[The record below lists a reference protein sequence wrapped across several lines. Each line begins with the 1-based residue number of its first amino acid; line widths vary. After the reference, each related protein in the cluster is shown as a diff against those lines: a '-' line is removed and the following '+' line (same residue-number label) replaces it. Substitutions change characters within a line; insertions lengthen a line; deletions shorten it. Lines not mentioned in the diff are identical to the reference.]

1 MGSYD
6 FAEICELV
14 GTFLLLLLRKK
25 YNSNNI
31 GLYRDDRLSVFKNI
45 SGLALSRVSY
55 VMNIVNIANGVLFL
69 FTWRRRFKNKISLMK
84 RDMLCLIIVKISD
97 HVMLM
102 SHIVKTVLFLL
113 QFMILNKLKVKEV
126 PFREE

>member
-1 MGSYD
+1 MGAYD

-55 VMNIVNIANGVLFL
+55 VMNIVNIANGVLLL

-97 HVMLM
+97 HVM
-102 SHIVKTVLFLL
+102 
-113 QFMILNKLKVKEV
+113 FM
-126 PFREE
+126 

>member
-1 MGSYD
+1 MLKSLLFNSSHHWIQRGRNTFDITMGAYD

-69 FTWRRRFKNKISLMK
+69 FTWRRRFKNKISFNETRYALPY
-84 RDMLCLIIVKISD
+84 
-97 HVMLM
+97 H
-102 SHIVKTVLFLL
+102 
-113 QFMILNKLKVKEV
+113 
-126 PFREE
+126 REN